1 MHNGICT
8 VLWSN
13 RHRSF
18 NSARGNK
25 AFWPNDHLKR
35 DAAANT
41 LIFYGDSGI
50 WWRLLHN
57 TADLAQW
64 MIRRHHRFRV
74 HVAAQVTSLMIPP
87 AHPTTSLCVPAL
99 VTGNQI
105 DGGFYKG
112 FFRSLL
118 EVAGGFALPV
128 PLSELP

>member
-1 MHNGICT
+1 MPARRPCRCANGVHSNQEMAWVVRVST
-8 VLWSN
+8 GPEFPVLWSN

-57 TADLAQW
+57 TGHL
-64 MIRRHHRFRV
+64 RNV
-74 HVAAQVTSLMIPP
+74 VAAVGVVFVRHRDIRTRERGDHSITLGP
-87 AHPTTSLCVPAL
+87 
-99 VTGNQI
+99 
-105 DGGFYKG
+105 
-112 FFRSLL
+112 
-118 EVAGGFALPV
+118 
-128 PLSELP
+128 